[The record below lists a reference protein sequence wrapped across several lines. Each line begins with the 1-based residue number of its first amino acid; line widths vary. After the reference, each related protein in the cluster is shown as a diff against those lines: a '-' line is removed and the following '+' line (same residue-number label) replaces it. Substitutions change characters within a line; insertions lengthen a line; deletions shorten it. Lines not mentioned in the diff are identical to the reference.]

1 MDEREALKRQID
13 LLQSNMVFY
22 SSVNITDTLY
32 LITNTYQ
39 LQLKAVT
46 LAVGTTTF
54 SVDA

>member
-1 MDEREALKRQID
+1 V
-13 LLQSNMVFY
+13 VFY
-22 SSVNITDTLY
+22 STVNTVNITDTLY

-46 LAVGTTTF
+46 LAVITTTF